1 MSVTGRIKEVG
12 SVVLGFAAL
21 IGIAAIGVG
30 LLTGA
35 AEFSVWVL
43 KWTFPVFSITLICSI
58 VILLPLS
65 LLPPTRGFSAVG
77 FMVASSAFSAI
88 LWLWGMA
95 YTYSVW
101 GMFGV
106 IIGLVMMGIGV
117 VPVAIFAAL
126 VHGDWSNFWMLISTG
141 FAIIIFRVFANW
153 LAEKADERA
162 YELERHRTPAIT
174 TKSKDLNLPE

>member
-1 MSVTGRIKEVG
+1 MSVTGKIKELG
-12 SVVLGFAAL
+12 SIILGFAAL
-21 IGIAAIGVG
+21 LGIAAIGIG

-43 KWTFPVFSITLICSI
+43 KWTFPVFSITLACSI

-65 LLPPTRGFSAVG
+65 LLPPARGFSAVG
-77 FMVASSAFSAI
+77 LMFASVAFSAI

-106 IIGLVMMGIGV
+106 FVGLVLLGIGV
-117 VPVAIFAAL
+117 VPIAMLAAL
-126 VHGDWSNFWMLISTG
+126 VHGDWSNFWMLVITG
-141 FAIIIFRVFANW
+141 IVTIVFRVFANW
-153 LAEKADERA
+153 LAQKADERG
-162 YELERHRTPAIT
+162 YELERRRAPAVT
-174 TKSKDLNLPE
+174 TTNNQGNLRE